1 MFISINWIRD
11 FVNLDGIDIKDLIY
25 KFTMSTAEVE
35 GIIEYGKN
43 TRDVVVAKVLSVE
56 NVENSKKLH
65 KLVVDIGD
73 KKVNCICGA
82 PNVKEGIKVA
92 FAKEGSL
99 VNGLSITKTTIAG
112 HESSGMCLSEK
123 ELGISDDN
131 SGIMVLDDKYN
142 IGEDIKNI
150 IPIDDIIYE
159 IDNKSLT
166 NRPDLWGHYG
176 IAREIAA
183 ITNRKLKPLE
193 VENLD
198 KYNDLK
204 KLDINIE
211 DSNLCYRYTGL
222 TIDNVNKKTS
232 SYKMKTRL
240 TYCGLRPIS
249 LLVDMTNYIMLELG
263 QPMHAFDKE
272 FIKKIN
278 VKTLKND
285 EEFVTL
291 DGNKRNLKQ
300 GTLMIYNENKPVA
313 IAGVMGGEN
322 TQITD
327 ATTSLFLESANFN
340 AVSVRKTASAIA
352 LRTDASARYEKTLDP
367 ELTKLAIERFV
378 KVLKDEDDDIKVSSS
393 LSDVYVNKYPV
404 ITIDISREYINKKIG
419 VNFSD
424 EMIEKVLTSLYFKI
438 IENKNGNFKIEVPSF
453 RATKDV
459 SGKADIIEEISRIY
473 GYDNIV
479 PQTNLWK
486 VEPVKEDSLRELEY
500 NIKTLLAQKYGMSEV
515 HSYVWYDTKLN
526 SELGIEVH
534 DNLKIV
540 NGLSKLD
547 STLRYNMVPT
557 MLYAIYKNIKN
568 FDEIGVFEI
577 GRTFDYKEKGKDCVE
592 NKVLGIGKSSISK
605 TEEELMFEVKSMIE
619 NISNINKHVSLSYVC
634 NSKFDDNFIHPVNSY
649 EVKYGDE
656 CLGYISVLNPR
667 IKDAINKKSNIVVAQ
682 INIDMLDKI
691 KYLDIQYEEISK
703 FQTVDFDLSII
714 VDKNVSYFE
723 IEKVIKDANMQ
734 YLKSYSLIDVYENE
748 EKLKD
753 KKNITIRFNIGSS
766 DKTLTKEEIDE
777 ERIKLIANLGKY
789 NMNING

>member
-1 MFISINWIRD
+1 MYISINWIKD

-43 TRDVVVAKVLSVE
+43 TRDVVVAKVLSVD

-131 SGIMVLDDKYN
+131 SGIMILDDKYN

-291 DGNKRNLKQ
+291 DGNKRNLKE

-378 KVLKDEDDDIKVSSS
+378 KILKDEDDDIKVSSS

-619 NISNINKHVSLSYVC
+619 NIANINKHVSLSYVC
-634 NSKFDDNFIHPVNSY
+634 NSTFDDNFIHPVNSY

-656 CLGYISVLNPR
+656 CLGYISVLNPK
-667 IKDAINKKSNIVVAQ
+667 IKDAINKKSNIVVGQ

-703 FQTVDFDLSII
+703 YQTVDFDLSII

-777 ERIKLIANLGKY
+777 ERIKLITNLGKY

>member
-703 FQTVDFDLSII
+703 YQTVDFDLSII

-777 ERIKLIANLGKY
+777 ERIKLITNLGKY

>member
-1 MFISINWIRD
+1 MYISINWIKD

-131 SGIMVLDDKYN
+131 SGIMILDDKYN

-378 KVLKDEDDDIKVSSS
+378 KILKDEDDDIKVSSR

-540 NGLSKLD
+540 NGLNKLD

-619 NISNINKHVSLSYVC
+619 NIANINKHVSLSYVC

-703 FQTVDFDLSII
+703 YQTVDFDLSII

-777 ERIKLIANLGKY
+777 ERIKLITNLGKY

>member
-131 SGIMVLDDKYN
+131 SGIMILDDKYN

-291 DGNKRNLKQ
+291 DENKRILKQ

-419 VNFSD
+419 VNFTD

-619 NISNINKHVSLSYVC
+619 NIANINKHVSLNYVC
-634 NSKFDDNFIHPVNSY
+634 NSTFDDNFIHPVNSY

-703 FQTVDFDLSII
+703 YQTVDFDLSII

-734 YLKSYSLIDVYENE
+734 YLKSYSLIDIYENE

-777 ERIKLIANLGKY
+777 ERRNLITNLGKY
-789 NMNING
+789 NMNVNG

>member
-1 MFISINWIRD
+1 MFISINWIKD

-131 SGIMVLDDKYN
+131 SGIMILDDKYN

-183 ITNRKLKPLE
+183 ITNRELKLLE

-263 QPMHAFDKE
+263 QPMHAFDKD

-291 DGNKRNLKQ
+291 DGNKRNLKE

-378 KVLKDEDDDIKVSSS
+378 KVLKDEDNDIKVSSR
-393 LSDVYVNKYPV
+393 LSDVYVKKYPV

-438 IENKNGNFKIEVPSF
+438 LENKNGNFKIEVPSF

-500 NIKTLLAQKYGMSEV
+500 NVKTLLAQKYGMSEV

-619 NISNINKHVSLSYVC
+619 NISNINKHVCLNYVC
-634 NSKFDDNFIHPVNSY
+634 NSKFNDNFIHPVNSY
-649 EVKYGDE
+649 EVKYGEE

-682 INIDMLDKI
+682 INIDMLDRI

-703 FQTVDFDLSII
+703 YQSVDFDLSII
-714 VDKNVSYFE
+714 VDSNVTYFE
-723 IEKVIKDANMQ
+723 IENVIKDSKIQ
-734 YLKSYSLIDVYENE
+734 YLKSYNLVDVYENN
-748 EKLKD
+748 EKLKN
-753 KKNITIRFNIGSS
+753 KKNITIRFKIGAN
-766 DKTLTKEEIDE
+766 DKTLTKDEIDK
-777 ERIKLIANLGKY
+777 ERNQLITNLKKY
-789 NMNING
+789 NMIVNV

>member
-1 MFISINWIRD
+1 MFISINWIKD

-291 DGNKRNLKQ
+291 DGNKRSLKQ

-619 NISNINKHVSLSYVC
+619 NIANINKHVSLSYVC
-634 NSKFDDNFIHPVNSY
+634 NSKFYDNFIHPVNSY

-682 INIDMLDKI
+682 INIDMLDEI

-703 FQTVDFDLSII
+703 YQTVDFDLSII

-766 DKTLTKEEIDE
+766 DKTLTKEEIDG
-777 ERIKLIANLGKY
+777 ERIKLITNLGKY

>member
-1 MFISINWIRD
+1 MFISINWIKD

-82 PNVKEGIKVA
+82 PNVKVGIKVA

-131 SGIMVLDDKYN
+131 SGIMILDDKYN

-378 KVLKDEDDDIKVSSS
+378 KILKDEDDDIKVSSR

-526 SELGIEVH
+526 NELGIEVH

-619 NISNINKHVSLSYVC
+619 NIANINKHVSLSYVC

-703 FQTVDFDLSII
+703 YQTVDFDLSII

-777 ERIKLIANLGKY
+777 ERIKLITNLGKY
-789 NMNING
+789 NMNVNG

>member
-1 MFISINWIRD
+1 MFISINWIKD

-131 SGIMVLDDKYN
+131 SGIMILDDKYN

-183 ITNRKLKPLE
+183 ITNRELKPLE

-291 DGNKRNLKQ
+291 DENKRNLKQ

-634 NSKFDDNFIHPVNSY
+634 NSTFDDNFIHPVNSY

-703 FQTVDFDLSII
+703 YQTVDFDLSII

-734 YLKSYSLIDVYENE
+734 YLKSYSLIDIYENE

-777 ERIKLIANLGKY
+777 ERRNLITNLGKY
-789 NMNING
+789 NMNVNG

>member
-1 MFISINWIRD
+1 MYISINWIKD

-43 TRDVVVAKVLSVE
+43 TRDVVVAKVLSVD

-131 SGIMVLDDKYN
+131 SGIMILDDKYN

-540 NGLSKLD
+540 NGLNKLD

-619 NISNINKHVSLSYVC
+619 NIANINKHVSLSYVC

-656 CLGYISVLNPR
+656 CLGYITVLNPR

-703 FQTVDFDLSII
+703 YQTVDFDLSII

-777 ERIKLIANLGKY
+777 ERIKLITNLGKY

>member
-1 MFISINWIRD
+1 MYISINWIKD

-378 KVLKDEDDDIKVSSS
+378 KILKDEDDDIKVSSS

-619 NISNINKHVSLSYVC
+619 NIANINKHVSLSYVC

-703 FQTVDFDLSII
+703 YQTVDFDLSII

-777 ERIKLIANLGKY
+777 ERIKLITNLGKY